1 MRRAV
6 RLCRRTIADV
16 ARQYGGS
23 PGVLIADGAE
33 AFVAACERA
42 LELAKDRSTWLPE
55 VDLLL
60 ARSSWDETFRQ
71 MSLLV
76 DEAIRGKVA
85 APPVKLH
92 RPAIKRLGDAPAFD
106 YTIVGAGFAGSVL
119 AERLASAGKRIL
131 LCDRRSHIGGN
142 AYDFHDEAGILVHRY
157 GPHIFHTNSEEIFGY
172 LSRFT
177 KWRPYQHRVL
187 ASVADK
193 LLPVPINRTTL
204 NGLYDLDLSTDEAAA
219 AFLSGRAEPVTEI
232 RTSRDVVIS
241 QVGTDLYRTFFEGYT
256 RKQWGLDPADLDK
269 SVTARIPTR
278 TSTDDRYFL
287 DTYQAMPADGF
298 TRLFENM
305 LDHPNIRVEVGV
317 EYEDLVRERLA
328 PRTIF
333 TGPIDAFFG
342 HRFGPLP
349 YRSLEFRHETL
360 HTERFQPVAVVN
372 YPAEEVPFTR
382 ITEYKHLTGQRHAK
396 TSISYEF
403 SSDKGDPYYPVPRPE
418 NQHLYK
424 RYEELA
430 RQRDDVIFV
439 GKLGTYRYYNMDQV
453 VGQALATFRRLM
465 QAEAG
470 AASQWTAAAE

>member
-1 MRRAV
+1 MIGPVVKIDPASLRRRATSTTSGGKTIGPPCLRV
-6 RLCRRTIADV
+6 GLGCCNYAFCAQQGNALHKPHQNTGIPCGGPSGCVDAHSRRGSTIWRL
-16 ARQYGGS
+16 
-23 PGVLIADGAE
+23 PGVLIADGAK

-42 LELAKDRSTWLPE
+42 LELGKDRSAWLPK

-76 DEAIRGKVA
+76 EEAVRGKVA

-92 RPAIKRLGDAPAFD
+92 RPAIKGLGDAPAFD

-131 LCDRRSHIGGN
+131 ICDRRSHIGGN

-204 NGLYDLDLSTDEAAA
+204 NGLYGLDLSTDEAAA

-298 TRLFENM
+298 THLFENM
-305 LDHPNIRVEVGV
+305 LDHPNIRIEVGV
-317 EYEDLVRERLA
+317 EY
-328 PRTIF
+328 
-333 TGPIDAFFG
+333 
-342 HRFGPLP
+342 
-349 YRSLEFRHETL
+349 
-360 HTERFQPVAVVN
+360 
-372 YPAEEVPFTR
+372 
-382 ITEYKHLTGQRHAK
+382 
-396 TSISYEF
+396 
-403 SSDKGDPYYPVPRPE
+403 
-418 NQHLYK
+418 
-424 RYEELA
+424 
-430 RQRDDVIFV
+430 
-439 GKLGTYRYYNMDQV
+439 
-453 VGQALATFRRLM
+453 
-465 QAEAG
+465 
-470 AASQWTAAAE
+470 